1 MRHVLTADTET
12 PRKIKHVAIIM
23 DGNGRWA
30 TRRGLPR
37 LVGHRKGAERIHKIV
52 DLCPDI
58 GVKYLTLFAFSTE
71 NWKRAETEVAGLMSL
86 FRRYIAKE
94 ANKLHKNKVRVRFIG
109 DRTRLDPKLIDM
121 MAGLEEKTA
130 LNEHLNL
137 TIALNYGGRD
147 ELTRA
152 MRLLAEDVAV
162 GNVAP
167 RDITDESVGF
177 YLDTRYLPDPDLV
190 IRTSGE
196 KRISN
201 FLLWQSAYAEYE
213 FVPTLWPDFTADDF
227 ADIVLGVGNRDRRYG
242 AVAG

>member
-1 MRHVLTADTET
+1 LTDDTEIA
-12 PRKIKHVAIIM
+12 RKIEHVAIIM

-37 LVGHRKGAERIHKIV
+37 LVGHRKGAERVHKIV

-71 NWKRAETEVAGLMSL
+71 NWKRAEAEVAGLMSL
-86 FRRYIAKE
+86 FRLYIVKE
-94 ANKLHKNKVRVRFIG
+94 ANKLHKNGVRVRFIG
-109 DRTRLDPKLIDM
+109 DRTRLDKKLIDM

-130 LNEHLNL
+130 LNDHLNL

-152 MRLLAEDVAV
+152 VRTLAEDVAE
-162 GNVAP
+162 GNISPA
-167 RDITDESVGF
+167 DITDQSLDY

-213 FVPTLWPDFTADDF
+213 FVPTLWPDFTAEEF
-227 ADIVLGVGNRDRRYG
+227 ADIVLGASNRDRRFG
-242 AVAG
+242 AVAR

>member
-1 MRHVLTADTET
+1 LTADTET
-12 PRKIKHVAIIM
+12 PRKIEHVAIIM

-37 LVGHRKGAERIHKIV
+37 LVGHRKGAERVHKIV

-86 FRRYIAKE
+86 FRRYIVKE

-227 ADIVLGVGNRDRRYG
+227 ADIVLVVGNRDRRYG

>member
-1 MRHVLTADTET
+1 MTADTET

-37 LVGHRKGAERIHKIV
+37 LVGHRKGAERVHKIV
-52 DLCPDI
+52 GLCPDI

-86 FRRYIAKE
+86 FRRYIVKE